1 MPKIY
6 VHTAFTLRHNG
17 GALSFPVGVHTV
29 DADVASHWYV
39 KAHVG
44 EEPAL
49 DLDSG
54 AAADALLAELEER
67 AKVLQD
73 AEVKVAQRE
82 QAADAREAKLD
93 EREKAVAQRE
103 QAADIADQGAAGK
116 TKPTK

>member
-17 GALSFPVGVHTV
+17 EVLTFPVGVHTV
-29 DADVASHWYV
+29 DAAVANHWYT

-44 EEPAL
+44 DEPVV
-49 DLDSG
+49 DPDTG

-67 AKVLQD
+67 ARGLQD
-73 AEVKVAQRE
+73 AEGKLAQRE
-82 QAADAREAKLD
+82 QAAEAREAKLD
-93 EREKAVAQRE
+93 EREKAVVQRE
-103 QAADIADQGAAGK
+103 QAADNADQGAAGK